1 MVKKRVAICLLIAFA
16 GVACADRAQNVICQQ
31 VRDFSSDVLEREA
44 AKRKRRRGIGIV
56 PFNAR
61 MRMAMFNRRKGLYVN
76 TPEDDPQALPFIK
89 GIRPVRSYI
98 EIKDPDCVSLFFED
112 AEGRRTSCRAFMRG
126 TLTDCCFFWGN
137 PGSGVLAWYGVA
149 DNTMAVLVS
158 PGSKA
163 IPLHYV
169 KTDASET
176 AGKKTIE
183 LVEDQDLLTGIPDSD
198 TDPIDVICTDAD
210 WRKTAKIIREE
221 GLASPFAQNA
231 QRLNAAY
238 YVMAL
243 GTRQINWLT
252 NWHGGG
258 WTHLYMR
265 LSADGEL
272 RYVLA
277 ENGKRFEQ
285 WGIGDPEKPWWDYLR
300 PGSDR
305 YANTTWILTE
315 DTLTERICYVM
326 VLSSRIDGCISASES
341 ASISDKMQQYFEKLL
356 EPLTPSPNRWFST
369 RVFKRLD
376 PLPGNERLRRS
387 IDDAPWVGAAFVP
400 NQADWFEKE

>member
-61 MRMAMFNRRKGLYVN
+61 MRSVMFERRKGTYVN
-76 TPEDDPQALPFIK
+76 VPEDDLRSLPFVK
-89 GIRPVRSYI
+89 GICPRRSYI
-98 EIKDPDCVSLFFED
+98 KIADPDHVSLFFED
-112 AEGRRTSCRAFMRG
+112 TGGRRVSCRAFMRG
-126 TLTDCCFFWGN
+126 TLTDCCFFWGD
-137 PGSGVLAWYGVA
+137 PDCGVLAWYGVA

-158 PGSKA
+158 PGSKV
-163 IPLHYV
+163 IPLHYIRV
-169 KTDASET
+169 EDPET
-176 AGKKTIE
+176 AGEITIE
-183 LVEDQDLLTGIPDSD
+183 MVEDQDLLTGISDSD
-198 TDPIDVICTDAD
+198 TDPVDVIGTDAD
-210 WRKTAKIIREE
+210 WRKAAKRIQKE

-400 NQADWFEKE
+400 NQADWFEKD